1 MLNIC
6 ALYKVSQGEIMRPD
20 KLSGRHYRMIPINNS
35 FLKQIKIVKDKTDIG
50 FRDVV
55 KYKQR
60 AGDTHIKHH
69 TREIL
74 RELPIF
80 LLFIFI

>member
-6 ALYKVSQGEIMRPD
+6 ALYKVSQGGIMRPD

-50 FRDVV
+50 LRDVV

-60 AGDTHIKHH
+60 GGGK
-69 TREIL
+69 IL
-74 RELPIF
+74 PHSRKASY
-80 LLFIFI
+80 